1 MRKIIVIFVCGVVKW
16 ICCGVCV
23 ERSDEYLCMGIF
35 ELIFVGLLLYL
46 VVFIY
51 IFFFKDYSDYLC
63 KLYFGFFGILCRLN
77 LNNVLLR
84 FCGCYLEI
92 LIVSCK
98 FFFLF

>member
-1 MRKIIVIFVCGVVKW
+1 MKIVLVDCVCDKKIINEENYSDVGGVVKW

-63 KLYFGFFGILCRLN
+63 KLYIGFFGILLM
-77 LNNVLLR
+77 
-84 FCGCYLEI
+84 
-92 LIVSCK
+92 
-98 FFFLF
+98 